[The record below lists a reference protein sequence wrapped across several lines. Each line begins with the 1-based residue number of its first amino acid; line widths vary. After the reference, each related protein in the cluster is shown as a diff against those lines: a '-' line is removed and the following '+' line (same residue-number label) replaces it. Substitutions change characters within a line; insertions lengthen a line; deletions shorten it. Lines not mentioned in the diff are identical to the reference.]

1 MTRSTLVGYPGSY
14 RDVHGC
20 AGGPTVTLP
29 TTRQSHASLVQSAA
43 RAPRARPCERTL
55 DADGSRRIVE
65 RSAIARRAIRVL
77 GRQPWPTRQGQRP
90 ARGSARAGPTGSA
103 GRRRGRL
110 RQRGT
115 GGDRLRRRHRGG
127 RSRSR
132 RVPHHQQATEKLRTD
147 QRSTRAN
154 KLDEDPE
161 SVAERFR
168 SGELDTL
175 DLVRHYGVVL
185 DWGTGELLPRTTEQ
199 YRDTLRRRSAAC
211 WS

>member
-1 MTRSTLVGYPGSY
+1 MLEDVEDGY
-14 RDVHGC
+14 V
-20 AGGPTVTLP
+20 
-29 TTRQSHASLVQSAA
+29 SAA
-43 RAPRARPCERTL
+43 RAPIDYGVVIEEVDRDLAEY
-55 DADGSRRIVE
+55 RI
-65 RSAIARRAIRVL
+65 
-77 GRQPWPTRQGQRP
+77 T
-90 ARGSARAGPTGSA
+90 
-103 GRRRGRL
+103 
-110 RQRGT
+110 
-115 GGDRLRRRHRGG
+115 
-127 RSRSR
+127 
-132 RVPHHQQATEKLRTD
+132 QQATEKLRTD

>member
-1 MTRSTLVGYPGSY
+1 VSLNRDTDRERFLGTNFSGVSVGEGDSFERPS
-14 RDVHGC
+14 
-20 AGGPTVTLP
+20 AGGGGLGDPLERDPQAVLEDVADGYV
-29 TTRQSHASLVQSAA
+29 SVA
-43 RAPRARPCERTL
+43 RA
-55 DADGSRRIVE
+55 
-65 RSAIARRAIRVL
+65 AIDYGVVIEEVDRDLAEYRVD
-77 GRQPWPTRQGQRP
+77 QR
-90 ARGSARAGPTGSA
+90 
-103 GRRRGRL
+103 
-110 RQRGT
+110 
-115 GGDRLRRRHRGG
+115 
-127 RSRSR
+127 
-132 RVPHHQQATEKLRTD
+132 ATEKLRTE

-185 DWGTGELLPRTTEQ
+185 DWGTGELLRRTTEQ

>member
-1 MTRSTLVGYPGSY
+1 MRTVVVGSSKGAGSRDARFACPAASPGLLA
-14 RDVHGC
+14 RDSGLLGDPLERDPQAVLEDVEDGY
-20 AGGPTVTLP
+20 V
-29 TTRQSHASLVQSAA
+29 SAA
-43 RAPRARPCERTL
+43 RAPIDYGVVIEEVDRDLAEY
-55 DADGSRRIVE
+55 RI
-65 RSAIARRAIRVL
+65 
-77 GRQPWPTRQGQRP
+77 T
-90 ARGSARAGPTGSA
+90 
-103 GRRRGRL
+103 
-110 RQRGT
+110 
-115 GGDRLRRRHRGG
+115 
-127 RSRSR
+127 
-132 RVPHHQQATEKLRTD
+132 QQATEKLRTD